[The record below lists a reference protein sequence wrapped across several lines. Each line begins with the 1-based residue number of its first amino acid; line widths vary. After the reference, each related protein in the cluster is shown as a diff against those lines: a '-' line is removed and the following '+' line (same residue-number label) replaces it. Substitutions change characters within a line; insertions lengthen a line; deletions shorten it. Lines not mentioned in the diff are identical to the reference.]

1 MLIVHVMTVH
11 VWLSSQNTEFSAGAG
26 IFGENQSLPL
36 LESDGSK
43 VISSRLPLVWELY
56 IILT

>member
-11 VWLSSQNTEFSAGAG
+11 VCANLKMLQEFSAGAG

-36 LESDGSK
+36 LNRMALK
-43 VISSRLPLVWELY
+43 VIIFRLPVV
-56 IILT
+56 